1 MCYMPTDWA
10 THARSELARAGHRI
24 GGAREEVVALLGA
37 EPCLMSAQEIH
48 ETLRKRGRRV
58 GLASVYRAL
67 EVLTDLRLV
76 HRVDVAGT
84 ASYETAHP
92 SGDHHHHAICD
103 DCGQRA
109 PFEDPELERLI
120 HRLGE
125 RVGYELAAH
134 DVVLRGRCPECLGRG
149 RRRAPDGR
157 PGGCAALG
165 GTAH

>member
-1 MCYMPTDWA
+1 MSLDWA
-10 THARSELARAGHRI
+10 AHARDSLTRSGHRA
-24 GGAREEVVALLGA
+24 GGAREAVVALLGA

-48 ETLRKRGRRV
+48 AALTAKGRRV

-67 EVLTDLRLV
+67 ETLTDLRLI

-84 ASYETAHP
+84 ASYEVADP

-109 PFEDPELERLI
+109 PFEDAELERLI

-125 RVGYELAAH
+125 RVGYEVAAH
-134 DVVLRGRCPECLGRG
+134 DVVLRGTCPDCR
-149 RRRAPDGR
+149 
-157 PGGCAALG
+157 
-165 GTAH
+165 